1 MFCLCPVAILVRVA
15 RRDHP
20 SISIPSK
27 LMFRGD
33 SYRGLCHLCLQAR
46 EACTLERPTRRGK
59 RRREV
64 AALLQRGEWVEG
76 IHPQSP
82 LVLEAIEI
90 LDMQREQCEQ
100 EVAWLRRASHQ
111 LQMHQPQATRGQRG
125 QPESEPSV
133 LGAGER
139 VSTEP

>member
-1 MFCLCPVAILVRVA
+1 MA
-15 RRDHP
+15 RGGQYRD
-20 SISIPSK
+20 
-27 LMFRGD
+27 
-33 SYRGLCHLCLQAR
+33 LCHLCLQAR
-46 EACTLERPTRRGK
+46 GACTLECPTRRGQ
-59 RRREV
+59 RRRDV

-82 LVLEAIEI
+82 LVLEAIDIIEW
-90 LDMQREQCEQ
+90 QRERCEQ
-100 EVAWLRRASHQ
+100 EVARLRRASHQ

>member
-1 MFCLCPVAILVRVA
+1 M
-15 RRDHP
+15 
-20 SISIPSK
+20 
-27 LMFRGD
+27 
-33 SYRGLCHLCLQAR
+33 
-46 EACTLERPTRRGK
+46 
-59 RRREV
+59 

-90 LDMQREQCEQ
+90 LDMQRERCEQ
-100 EVAWLRRASHQ
+100 EVARLRRASHQ